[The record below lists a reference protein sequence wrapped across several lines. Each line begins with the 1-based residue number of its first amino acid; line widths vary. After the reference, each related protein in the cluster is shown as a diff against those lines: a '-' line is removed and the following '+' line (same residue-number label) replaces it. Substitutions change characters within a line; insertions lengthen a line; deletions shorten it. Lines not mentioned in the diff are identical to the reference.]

1 MYDIPI
7 DFSALSVLYCA
18 RKYQFSC
25 VRGIDGSS
33 AATDFGNACHAFFEA
48 RNKGDT
54 RAVAEIVTPL
64 VSKWNI
70 AAADQTKLMLIC
82 ITFDQQKNPKPIID
96 TANNP
101 LAEYKFSWPWATYGN
116 YRIILCGTMD
126 LVYCVDNSF
135 LCVRDYKTCAAMGST
150 LDKKIAEYVSSLQ
163 LDFYAYALHKYLYQ
177 FLSDTHADMAL
188 RLAITGQYTMVL
200 KSAAPLPKFDSTPFT
215 QITPYTINSVDRIL
229 HNLIPKAISIHESA
243 TIQPPEGAAYK
254 MCSPCNYY
262 RLCLEK
268 DESNLL
274 NKITKLPVRQ
284 YDPTNFR

>member
-7 DFSALSVLYCA
+7 DFSALSILYCA
-18 RKYQFSC
+18 RKYQFNC

-33 AATDFGNACHAFFEA
+33 AATDFGNACHAYFEA
-48 RNKGDT
+48 RNKGDK
-54 RAVAEIVTPL
+54 RAVSEIVTPL
-64 VSKWNI
+64 ISKWNI
-70 AAADQTKLMLIC
+70 SAADQTKLMLIC

-96 TANNP
+96 TANSP

-126 LVYCVDNSF
+126 LVYQVDNF

-150 LDKKIAEYVSSLQ
+150 LDKKIAEYTSSLQ
-163 LDFYAYALHKYLYQ
+163 LYFYAYALHKYLYQ
-177 FLSDTHADMAL
+177 FLQDTHADMAL
-188 RLAITGQYTMVL
+188 RLALSGQYTMVL
-200 KSAAPLPKFDSTPFT
+200 KSSVPLPKFDHTPFCS
-215 QITPYTINSVDRIL
+215 ITPYDIINVERIL
-229 HNLIPKAISIHESA
+229 HNLIPKAIAIHESQ
-243 TIQPPEGAAYK
+243 TISPPEGAAFK
-254 MCSPCNYY
+254 MCSACNYY

-274 NKITKLPVRQ
+274 DQINKLPVRQ